1 MIELLYA
8 PTPNGQ
14 KISIALE
21 EMGIAYKVTP
31 INIMRGEQ
39 FKPEFLA
46 ASPNNKI
53 PAMIDAAP
61 ADGGAPISV
70 FESGAMLIYLAEKS
84 GKFYPAD
91 PRQRADVLQWLMWQM
106 AGLGPM
112 AGQVHHFANYAPEKL
127 PYAIKRFV
135 DEAGRLYGVLD
146 IQLRSRDYVAGD
158 YSIADMAIWPWVAIH
173 DMHQQNFA
181 DFPYVSRW
189 FDLVGKR
196 PAVQRGMAVLKDMFS
211 VPMDEEGKK
220 VMFGQQRRNK

>member
-1 MIELLYA
+1 MIELLFA

-14 KISIALE
+14 KVSIALE
-21 EMGIAYKVTP
+21 EMGIPYKVTP

-53 PAMIDAAP
+53 PAMIDDAP
-61 ADGGAPISV
+61 TNGGAPISV

-127 PYAIKRFV
+127 PYAIKRYV

-146 IQLRSRDYVAGD
+146 IQLKSREYVAGE

-173 DMHQQNFA
+173 TMHQQDFD
-181 DFPYVSRW
+181 DFPNVSRW

-196 PAVQRGMAVLKDMFS
+196 PAVQRGMAVLKDMFT

-220 VMFGQQRRNK
+220 IMFGQQRRNK